1 MEPGKIAEEVTT
13 LATALAAWAAAA
25 LPNIIVALLLLVA
38 GWALARWAERGVGRL
53 LDRAGLEPT
62 LRSVITTLVR
72 YALLVLVIVAV
83 LGQLGV
89 QTTSVIAALGAIG
102 LAIGLALQGTL
113 ANIAAGIM
121 LLWLRPFR
129 VGDYIEAGDISGT
142 VKDVGLFAS
151 RLDSWDGVYQFV
163 PNSELWNKRLINYS
177 RLERRLVALKFRIDY
192 ADDMARGR
200 EVLLALAAAD
210 ERVLGD
216 PPPDCFVDELA
227 ESAVILALR
236 VWTDNATYWP
246 VRRSLTEHGKTAL
259 QAAGLSIPHPQRIV
273 HYKKFPRDETDQG
286 VS

>member
-1 MEPGKIAEEVTT
+1 MEPGKIADEVST
-13 LATALAAWAAAA
+13 LANAAATWAAAA
-25 LPNIIVALLLLVA
+25 LPNVIVALILLVV
-38 GWALARWAERGVGRL
+38 GWALSSWAERGTGRL

-72 YALLVLVIVAV
+72 YALLIMVIVAV

-129 VGDYIEAGDISGT
+129 VGDFIETGDISGT

-151 RLDSWDGVYQFV
+151 RLDSWDGIYQFV
-163 PNSELWNKRLINYS
+163 PNSELWNKRVVNYS
-177 RLERRLVALKFRIDY
+177 RLERRLVSLKFGIGY
-192 ADDMARGR
+192 EDDMARGR

-210 ERVLGD
+210 ERVLSD
-216 PPPDCFVDELA
+216 PPPDCFVEELGD
-227 ESAVILALR
+227 SAVILALR
-236 VWTDNATYWP
+236 VWTHTATYWP

-259 QAAGLSIPHPQRIV
+259 EAAGLSIPFPQRTI
-273 HYKKFPRDETDQG
+273 HYGPSAQDRANSN
-286 VS
+286 VR